1 VVDGFIENMRNETTI
16 LEEQVRTVKTALERV
31 TSGLNQLDRGILDQ
45 KDVVDG
51 SLASVQSMIGAVSE
65 MAAAATRDETVVRDL
80 VDSSG
85 ESREQFVE
93 TYNKITRISESIS
106 RINGMAEIIENI
118 AEQTN
123 MLALNAAIEA
133 AHAGDAG
140 KGFAVVAEEITKLA
154 DASSESSREIAS
166 SIEEIIENITGM
178 AQSSGEL
185 DRSFE
190 VMITDI
196 NTVHETIGRLS
207 SGLVK
212 TSSDTTHVLET
223 MNTLQ
228 NVSNDVTR
236 NSGLMAEGTG
246 TIADSMRELEMISG
260 RVFEGITAISLML
273 DGLKEAMTTFRS
285 IAESM
290 KHSGEKI
297 EARLE
302 QLK

>member
-1 VVDGFIENMRNETTI
+1 
-16 LEEQVRTVKTALERV
+16 
-31 TSGLNQLDRGILDQ
+31 
-45 KDVVDG
+45 
-51 SLASVQSMIGAVSE
+51 
-65 MAAAATRDETVVRDL
+65 
-80 VDSSG
+80 
-85 ESREQFVE
+85 
-93 TYNKITRISESIS
+93 
-106 RINGMAEIIENI
+106 
-118 AEQTN
+118 
-123 MLALNAAIEA
+123 
-133 AHAGDAG
+133 
-140 KGFAVVAEEITKLA
+140 
-154 DASSESSREIAS
+154 
-166 SIEEIIENITGM
+166 
-178 AQSSGEL
+178 
-185 DRSFE
+185 
-190 VMITDI
+190 MITDI